1 MRSIGSGAVAV
12 VCYLAIAPPLG
23 LLSATWAMAQTDP
36 RMGPTGDAVRP
47 LFQCANEHSRFLAVA
62 TPDDDPEQVLLA
74 TLLACAEI
82 RDANLQSVMEI
93 WGSDFS
99 QRLVDYIDSKTAEL
113 TKAAFLDEKA
123 KSQ

>member
-1 MRSIGSGAVAV
+1 MRQIGRAAVAV
-12 VCYLAIAPPLG
+12 ACLLAIVPPIG
-23 LLSATWAMAQTDP
+23 LLTATWGAAQTDA

-47 LFQCANEHSRFLAVA
+47 LFECANEHSRFLAIA